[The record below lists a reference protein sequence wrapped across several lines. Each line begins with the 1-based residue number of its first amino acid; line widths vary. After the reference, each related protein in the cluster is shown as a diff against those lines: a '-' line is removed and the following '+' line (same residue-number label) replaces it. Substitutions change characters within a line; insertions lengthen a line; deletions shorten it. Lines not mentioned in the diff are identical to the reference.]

1 MARGQKSAKAKITER
16 DVLLIRELYAI
27 KNTSQ
32 RELAHQYNISRRA
45 IRQILYFETWNYLKS
60 EFDSKLKALTFTE
73 KRKGGKQ
80 RFAKL
85 NKEKV
90 SEIKKLIKKG
100 KSDTELSKHFLV
112 ARSTIFHIRN
122 GNTWKDI

>member
-112 ARSTIFHIRN
+112 ARSAIFHIRN

>member
-1 MARGQKSAKAKITER
+1 M
-16 DVLLIRELYAI
+16 
-27 KNTSQ
+27 
-32 RELAHQYNISRRA
+32 
-45 IRQILYFETWNYLKS
+45 YFETWNYLKS

-112 ARSTIFHIRN
+112 ARSAIFHIRN

>member
-73 KRKGGKQ
+73 KRKGEKQ